1 MNQIRE
7 LFGATRARR
16 IVGALGLLLVGGVLG
31 AAVVIAGPVFA
42 ANQSNDT
49 HTQTTATGV
58 AKYCQ
63 IYEQT
68 LESKLNVS
76 QQQLESANQA
86 AINAALAQAVKDGT
100 ITQTD
105 ATKIQQKVAANGTNV
120 CANLARFAGGHRG
133 GPGGAVGREY
143 GPALMQARQAVLNA
157 VAAKLSLAPDTLQAD
172 ITNGQSIV
180 TLASQHGVSQS
191 TLNATI
197 LAAVKTQADAA
208 VKAGQI
214 TSDQESQALSFITA
228 QINAGHYG
236 IVGLG
241 PMGFGR

>member
-1 MNQIRE
+1 MNRIRGV
-7 LFGATRARR
+7 FGTSRVRR
-16 IVGALGLLLVGGVLG
+16 IAGALGLLLVGGVLG
-31 AAVVIAGPVFA
+31 AAVVVAGPVFA
-42 ANQSNDT
+42 ANQSSGART
-49 HTQTTATGV
+49 SVTATGP

-86 AINAALAQAVKDGT
+86 AINAALAQAVKDGK
-100 ITQTD
+100 ITQNQ
-105 ATKIQQKVAANGTNV
+105 ANMIQQKVAAHGTNV
-120 CANLARFAGGHRG
+120 CANLARLAGGHRG
-133 GPGGAVGREY
+133 DHGSRDF
-143 GPALMQARQAVLNA
+143 GPALKQARQAVVNA
-157 VAAKLSLAPDTLQAD
+157 VATKLNLAPDTLRAD
-172 ITNGQSIV
+172 ITGGQSIV
-180 TLASQHGVSQS
+180 TLAGQHGVNQS

-208 VKAGQI
+208 VKNGQL
-214 TSDQESQALSFITA
+214 TSEQESQALTFITA

-241 PMGFGR
+241 PMGLGR